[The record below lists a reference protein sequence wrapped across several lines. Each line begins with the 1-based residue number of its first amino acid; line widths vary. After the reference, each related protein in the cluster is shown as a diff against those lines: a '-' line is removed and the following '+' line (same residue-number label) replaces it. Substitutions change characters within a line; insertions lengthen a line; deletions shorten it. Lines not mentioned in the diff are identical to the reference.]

1 MISCSDYDYFEI
13 VCLYRYPVR
22 LLMLSGDVI
31 EGVARDMKRN
41 TSKAE
46 CIELE
51 VESGNKLV
59 ELEYIST
66 LEVTIENPHFSQ
78 LKLNK
83 A

>member
-1 MISCSDYDYFEI
+1 MVSCSDYDHFEI

-22 LLMLSGDVI
+22 LLMLSGEVI
-31 EGVARDMKRN
+31 EGVAKDMKRN
-41 TSKAE
+41 TIKAE

-51 VESGNKLV
+51 KERRSMLV
-59 ELEYIST
+59 ELEQIST

>member
-22 LLMLSGDVI
+22 LLMLSGEVI

-41 TSKAE
+41 TFKAE

-51 VESGNKLV
+51 AEGGNKLL
-59 ELEYIST
+59 ELEQIST

-83 A
+83 S